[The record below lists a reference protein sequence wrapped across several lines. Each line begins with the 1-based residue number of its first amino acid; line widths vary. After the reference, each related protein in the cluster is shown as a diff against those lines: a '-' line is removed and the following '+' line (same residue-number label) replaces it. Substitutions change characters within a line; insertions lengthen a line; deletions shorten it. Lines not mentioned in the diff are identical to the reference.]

1 MSSEEPLRTRTDDPW
16 RWFGP
21 LLLSAALGGGVGTRI
36 VYGTETAVSSIPLLP
51 LAFGAVVGI
60 SVAAAG
66 YSVTVERY
74 SERLLVG
81 AATGVTAVVVLL
93 FTTDVAFA
101 GWLVGVA
108 AGMVAMVGGG
118 ELVRLR

>member
-1 MSSEEPLRTRTDDPW
+1 MDTYEPLREREGAW
-16 RWFGP
+16 KWFSL
-21 LLLSAALGGGVGTRI
+21 LLLSAVLAGGVGTRI
-36 VYGTETAVSSIPLLP
+36 VYRTEMTISSIPVLP
-51 LAFGAVVGI
+51 LLVGAVVGA

-81 AATGVTAVVVLL
+81 AATGVTAVVVLF

-101 GWLVGVA
+101 GWIVGAA
-108 AGMVAMVGGG
+108 AGVVATVGGG